1 MFCDLKLEIWDHF
14 PGNPK
19 YSSICNT
26 NFDAIF
32 NTFIIAGETVNCS
45 AKQCKCLHYKWYN
58 APLNYLSLTAC
69 KMFNSIAI
77 YILRTTYLQLNVTP
91 INIASFQVL
100 FSTSYYNIRYDL
112 KYLTCKI
119 YTSII
124 SPISSNSINPRPC
137 LSLYLS
143 LSLTH
148 TFDTKWESLKQNTFS
163 LVRRPTSWP
172 ILYESYILHKTEKN
186 SYNQKPPVWG
196 LLLSLSTP
204 QTNTCP
210 TGLANTKGV
219 SYNIWTTNYLYL
231 KMFVCSSYKT
241 SYNEQI
247 MKTTFRPMSVHP
259 HTKFIS
265 SIFMLTPSVPRFPFR
280 WEGATVK

>member
-1 MFCDLKLEIWDHF
+1 MVGKIEKYGEFSLNF
-14 PGNPK
+14 PPPP
-19 YSSICNT
+19 
-26 NFDAIF
+26 F
-32 NTFIIAGETVNCS
+32 
-45 AKQCKCLHYKWYN
+45 
-58 APLNYLSLTAC
+58 
-69 KMFNSIAI
+69 
-77 YILRTTYLQLNVTP
+77 
-91 INIASFQVL
+91 
-100 FSTSYYNIRYDL
+100 
-112 KYLTCKI
+112 
-119 YTSII
+119 
-124 SPISSNSINPRPC
+124 
-137 LSLYLS
+137 YLS